1 MKSML
6 YDLIV
11 FLLAAVCGVGVVA
24 AWRCGVR
31 DGLRMGRG
39 AEPGPVLPEREAPR
53 APEAPAPE
61 PSREDAEL
69 HETLQAIDKFDG
81 WKV

>member
-1 MKSML
+1 ML

-11 FLLAAVCGVGVVA
+11 FLLAAVCGVGIVA

-39 AEPGPVLPEREAPR
+39 AEPGPVLPERE
-53 APEAPAPE
+53 
-61 PSREDAEL
+61 
-69 HETLQAIDKFDG
+69 
-81 WKV
+81 